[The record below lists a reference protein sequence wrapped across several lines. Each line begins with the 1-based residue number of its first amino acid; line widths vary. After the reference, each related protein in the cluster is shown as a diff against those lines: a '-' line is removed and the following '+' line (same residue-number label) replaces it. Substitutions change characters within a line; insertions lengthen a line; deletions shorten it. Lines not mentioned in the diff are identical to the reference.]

1 VREHRPPGPA
11 LRLYAVLFY
20 AYLYLPI
27 LILMVFSLNESRYGV
42 RWAGF
47 TTHWY
52 RDLLADR
59 YIRQATENTLVVATI
74 STVIATVIGTATALG
89 MHRYRF
95 RGREASEATLYLPV
109 VIPEVVMGIAMLA
122 FFAAVGWQRGL
133 PTVIVGHVAFSVPF
147 VVLTVR
153 ARLHGFDR
161 RIEEAAMDL
170 GANEWVTF
178 RRVTLPI
185 IMPGVLAGALLA
197 FTLSLDD
204 YIITLFTSG
213 PGSTTLPLRVYSMI
227 RQAVTPKV
235 NALSTLWIL
244 TVFVLLLLV
253 QYVQRRS
260 PSGVRASVARR

>member
-1 VREHRPPGPA
+1 MREHRPPSRW
-11 LRLYAVLFY
+11 LRVYAALFY
-20 AYLYLPI
+20 LYLYLPI
-27 LILMVFSLNESRYGV
+27 VILTVFSFNQSRYGV
-42 RWAGF
+42 RWSGF

-52 RDLLADR
+52 GELFADR
-59 YIRQATENTLVVATI
+59 YIRLAVQNTLVVASFT
-74 STVIATVIGTATALG
+74 TVIATVIGTAAAMGL
-89 MHRYRF
+89 HRYRF
-95 RGREASEATLYLPV
+95 RGHDASEATLYLPV

-122 FFAAVGWQRGL
+122 FFAAVRWDRGL
-133 PTVIVGHVAFSVPF
+133 PTIIVGHVAFSVPF

-161 RIEEAAMDL
+161 RVEEAAMDL

-178 RRVTLPI
+178 RRVTLPL

-244 TVFVLLLLV
+244 TVLVLLALA
-253 QYVQRRS
+253 QYLQRRN
-260 PSGVRASVARR
+260 PSGARA